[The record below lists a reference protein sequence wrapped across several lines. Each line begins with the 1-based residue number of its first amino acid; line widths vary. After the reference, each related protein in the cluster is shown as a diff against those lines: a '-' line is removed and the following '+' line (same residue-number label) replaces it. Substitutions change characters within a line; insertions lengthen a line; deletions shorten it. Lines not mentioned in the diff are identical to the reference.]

1 MNIPPEAE
9 NFGDLTL
16 KTMILL
22 RKIVSERPG
31 KAKFSRLRRAK
42 SVKGL
47 KTLVR
52 SAAGEKNLE
61 SKMFI

>member
-9 NFGDLTL
+9 NFGDFTL

-22 RKIVSERPG
+22 RKIVSEQCKKP
-31 KAKFSRLRRAK
+31 KFSRLRRAK

-47 KTLVR
+47 KTLIR
-52 SAAGEKNLE
+52 SAAGEKILG